1 MAGKYFEELEVGQ
14 KFQHRQGRTVSES
27 DNLLFC
33 GMTMNPQPLHI
44 NQDFASKTQFG
55 TRIMNGIFTMGLV
68 VGLTVNDLTDGTLVA
83 NLSYDHVVHPRPTF
97 HGDTIYV
104 ESEVL
109 EKRESQTKHDRGIVR
124 LKHWGKNQHG
134 EVVIELER
142 SVMLFKRPIG
152 D

>member
-1 MAGKYFEELEVGQ
+1 MAGKYFEEFSVGQ
-14 KFQHRQGRTVSES
+14 TFKHSQGRTVSES

-44 NQDFASKTQFG
+44 NEDFASKSQFG
-55 TRIMNGIFTMGLV
+55 ARIMNGIFTMGLV

-109 EKRESQTKHDRGIVR
+109 ETRESQTKHDRGIVR

-134 EVVIELER
+134 QVVIELER
-142 SVMLFKRPIG
+142 SVLIFKRPIG

>member
-1 MAGKYFEELEVGQ
+1 MAGKYFEELAVGQ

-44 NQDFASKTQFG
+44 NQDFASKSQFG

>member
-1 MAGKYFEELEVGQ
+1 MAGKFFEDLEVGMTF
-14 KFQHRQGRTVSES
+14 KHGQGRTVSEM

-33 GMTMNPQPLHI
+33 GLTLNAQPLHV
-44 NQDFASKTQFG
+44 NEDFASKSQFG

-104 ESEVL
+104 ETRVL
-109 EKRESQTKHDRGIVR
+109 EKRESKSKPDRGIVR
-124 LKHWGKNQHG
+124 FKHWGKNQRG
-134 EVVIELER
+134 EVIVELER
-142 SVMLFKRPIG
+142 TALILKKP
-152 D
+152 DAD

>member
-1 MAGKYFEELEVGQ
+1 MAGKFFEDLEVGMTF
-14 KFQHRQGRTVSES
+14 KHGQGRTVSEM

-33 GMTMNPQPLHI
+33 GLTLNAQPLHV
-44 NQDFASKTQFG
+44 NEDFASKAQFG

-104 ESEVL
+104 ETKVL
-109 EKRESQTKHDRGIVR
+109 EKRESKSKPDRGIVR
-124 LKHWGKNQHG
+124 FKHWGKNQRG
-134 EVVIELER
+134 EVIVELER
-142 SVMLFKRPIG
+142 TALILKKPHAV
-152 D
+152 